1 MRISVVGNIN
11 IDLNAVI
18 GDSVNSEEN
27 RINKLGLS
35 SGGSAANTAIML
47 SRLGRKV
54 FLQGAVGDDLFG
66 EYLIE
71 RCSRERVETGYVKV
85 LTGGTGLC
93 FAVIGGQGQRHLYTY
108 RGVNE
113 KYEMVAGGFDF
124 YHFAGISTGQLSMI
138 LNSLNI
144 ERFSYNPGGIV
155 TFERPREV
163 SKLAERAE
171 VLFLNETEWAFL
183 SPFLNRMNTV
193 VVTMGAAGSR
203 IEKGPA
209 VKAFPVEAVDTT
221 GTGDAFNA
229 GFLHAYLSGK
239 QGDECLKV
247 GNLLGAI
254 VTMQVGAV
262 PEFDYGYILEK
273 SELYKVEL

>member
-27 RINKLGLS
+27 RIKKLGLS
-35 SGGSAANTAIML
+35 SGGSAANTAIIL
-47 SRLGRKV
+47 SRLGREV
-54 FLQGAVGDDLFG
+54 FLQGAVGDDLFRD
-66 EYLIE
+66 YLIE
-71 RCSRERVETGYVKV
+71 RLSRERVETGYIKV
-85 LTGGTGLC
+85 LSGGTGLC
-93 FAVIGGQGQRHLYTY
+93 FAAIGEQGQRHLYTY
-108 RGVNE
+108 RGANE
-113 KYEMVAGGFDF
+113 RYETVAGGFDF
-124 YHFAGISTGQLSMI
+124 YHFAGIATGQLSVM

-183 SPFLNRMNTV
+183 SPFLNRTNTV

-203 IEKGPA
+203 IESGPSVEA
-209 VKAFPVEAVDTT
+209 LPVEVVDTT
-221 GTGDAFNA
+221 GAGDAFNA
-229 GFLHAYLSGK
+229 GFLHAYLSGR
-239 QGDECLKV
+239 QGSDCLKV

-254 VTMQVGAV
+254 VAMHVGAT
-262 PEFDYGYILEK
+262 PEFEYGYILEK
-273 SELYKVEL
+273 SELYKVKL

>member
-27 RINKLGLS
+27 RIKKLGLS
-35 SGGSAANTAIML
+35 SGGSAANTAIIL
-47 SRLGRKV
+47 SRLGREV

-66 EYLIE
+66 DYLIE
-71 RCSRERVETGYVKV
+71 RLSRERVETGYIKV
-85 LTGGTGLC
+85 LSGGTGLC
-93 FAVIGGQGQRHLYTY
+93 FAAIGEQGQRHLYTY
-108 RGVNE
+108 RGANE
-113 KYEMVAGGFDF
+113 RYETVAGGFDF
-124 YHFAGISTGQLSMI
+124 YHFAGIATGQLSVM

-183 SPFLNRMNTV
+183 SPFLNRTNTV

-203 IEKGPA
+203 IESGPSVEA
-209 VKAFPVEAVDTT
+209 LPVEVVDTT
-221 GTGDAFNA
+221 GAGDAFNA
-229 GFLHAYLSGK
+229 GFLHAYLSGR
-239 QGDECLKV
+239 QGSDCLKV

-254 VTMQVGAV
+254 VAMHVGAT
-262 PEFDYGYILEK
+262 PEFEYGYILEK
-273 SELYKVEL
+273 SELYKVKL